1 MKFIRINKNVWLQW
15 NALFNNLSTILLV
28 TYSEHCLTATLIIPQ
43 KSEFPSFV
51 MATTLY
57 SDTETLSH
65 S

>member
-1 MKFIRINKNVWLQW
+1 MVTVEC
-15 NALFNNLSTILLV
+15 LFNNLSTIILV
-28 TYSEHCLTATLIIPQ
+28 TYNEHCLTATLIIPQ

-57 SDTETLSH
+57 SDTESLSH